1 MASANEASI
10 WVSSAPIAVRNTPSE
25 SVQFGTPK
33 ALLKSFSQCFRLVDY
48 LKSFKGTIR

>member
-1 MASANEASI
+1 LGLLSTHSREKHAE
-10 WVSSAPIAVRNTPSE
+10 E